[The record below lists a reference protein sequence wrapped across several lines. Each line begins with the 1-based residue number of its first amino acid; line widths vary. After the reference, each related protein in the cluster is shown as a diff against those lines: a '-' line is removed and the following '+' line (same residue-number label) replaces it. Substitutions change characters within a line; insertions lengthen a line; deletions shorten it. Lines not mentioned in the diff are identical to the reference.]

1 MLGVRFKVCL
11 KKDEVFI
18 MEAEQILTGVANY
31 GFPICIS
38 WYLLVRME
46 GKLDKLSLNI
56 DNLTRAIE
64 AVLR

>member
-1 MLGVRFKVCL
+1 
-11 KKDEVFI
+11 

-56 DNLTRAIE
+56 DNLTVSVKSKVVCSQTFPCCIMVAQ
-64 AVLR
+64 